1 MDRGAWRAM
10 VHRVTKSRTGLKRLH
25 TYSNTLA
32 TDVKSQLNGNLML
45 EKIEGMRKMGQQRM
59 RKLDGVPDSMDLS
72 LRQLRELVKDR
83 EAWHAVVH
91 GVAKSWT

>member
-1 MDRGAWRAM
+1 M
-10 VHRVTKSRTGLKRLH
+10 TLH

-32 TDVKSQLNGNLML
+32 TDVKSQLNGKEPTRLML

-91 GVAKSWT
+91 GVTKSWT

>member
-1 MDRGAWRAM
+1 
-10 VHRVTKSRTGLKRLH
+10 
-25 TYSNTLA
+25 
-32 TDVKSQLNGNLML
+32 ML

-72 LRQLRELVKDR
+72 LRQLWELVKDR

-91 GVAKSWT
+91 GVTKSWT